1 MERWKR
7 SGRFKIIKIVCYTK
21 DNKGAMICS
30 IEEGIIK
37 TVQ

>member
-21 DNKGAMICS
+21 DNKGAMNV
-30 IEEGIIK
+30 K
-37 TVQ
+37 